1 MLGLEPQGTATETQ
15 ILRDNSEEVWR
26 KQSAMA
32 EIFAVYCGS
41 DGKKS
46 ACSVGVPG
54 SSPQLGGSPG
64 EGNGYPLQYSCL
76 ENSMDRGAWQATV
89 PGVAKSQTWLSDF
102 HFHPAFPTH
111 LPKRLPLLHCIFLP
125 PTLIDHR
132 SVGLFLGSLFYCSIC
147 LFFVPIPCCFWL
159 L

>member
-1 MLGLEPQGTATETQ
+1 MFWFHWFTHSYPTFPGFPGGSAGKDSACNEGDLGSIPGLE
-15 ILRDNSEEVWR
+15 R
-26 KQSAMA
+26 
-32 EIFAVYCGS
+32 
-41 DGKKS
+41 
-46 ACSVGVPG
+46 
-54 SSPQLGGSPG
+54 SPG
-64 EGNGYPLQYSCL
+64 QGNDYPLQYSVL
-76 ENSMDRGAWQATV
+76 EDSVDRRAWQATV
-89 PGVAKSQTWLSDF
+89 PGVAKSRTWLSDF

-147 LFFVPIPCCFWL
+147 LFFVPVPCCFWL